1 MYKFQCCQCCH
12 SIILTSTLIW
22 ASQENFAKQHLIG
35 LQCATAQVKDS
46 ASDLL
51 QCLLEYKK
59 FFRHIS
65 ELFQVRISDND
76 VAAYNFFQ
84 FQTDMQL
91 PLGLTGDPGPSSWF
105 QNAGADGQQTMML
118 PDDSSLLHQR

>member
-51 QCLLEYKK
+51 QFLLEYKK

-76 VAAYNFFQ
+76 VAAYNFFSVP
-84 FQTDMQL
+84 DRHAVASR
-91 PLGLTGDPGPSSWF
+91 PDRRSGPF
-105 QNAGADGQQTMML
+105 IVV
-118 PDDSSLLHQR
+118 PKRRC